1 MIKLTKINLHF
12 GSRAIITDGSLSIQ
26 NGRLCL
32 IHSESGT
39 GKTTL
44 LNEIALL
51 NDPMHCLYLMD
62 NQDITTIS
70 TKERDE
76 LKLRKIAYM
85 SQDAKLLDG
94 LCVED
99 HLKWCAQINLIPLKQ
114 VVKTLKILGLEKSKN
129 KKISKLSGGE
139 RQRVAFASCLLKDA
153 DLYIFDEPT
162 SMLDEYHKKIV
173 AQIIQQLVVQNKMV
187 IVATHETEY
196 FHDYD
201 EYTIKDNTLVVLNE
215 AKREVNG
222 QEVSSRSKH
231 SPKQKLYR
239 SLSVSYLLN
248 FPFKNAIFIL
258 LTSLCTSLMVL
269 LLMAGF
275 ANFSEQTLNISDMY
289 NSELF
294 YVKKDHMEPNYNM
307 DDYTNLALDKSTIS
321 KIKQL
326 ENVKSAEPYLWL
338 NVPSRYYSLEKHGDQ
353 INDHEERKVE
363 VIQDNQVIA
372 TKYYDDFVVDTY
384 IYFNERTIGIYP
396 TYEHQKYDQRC
407 EMVNDEDGV
416 YISASLAKYLGIETL
431 AGQSI
436 RMKMG
441 VVVAEEPCLGT
452 YADGYQEVG
461 RYPFIVVDTM
471 EFKIKGILKENVFG
485 NYGIFND
492 VDIFMPIED
501 IQALQEKYLAKE
513 EVQTLLQQ
521 KMQEKAPHMQNF
533 EGKEYYLITKMGW
546 EASALVINVDNP
558 EAIYATMAEIENID
572 PDYVVNLT
580 SISTGSI
587 DKNITNQLKKSVLL
601 YSCVIIVGETLG
613 IVVINYFQLRS
624 RKNDFTFLYRNGV
637 SKSDVQSIEF
647 KEMIYKTGIG
657 VLMSLLITYL
667 CLPMVADYIVLPI
680 SFTFSTML
688 MNSLLYSSIVLIS
701 YSISQAIVFRK

>member
-1 MIKLTKINLHF
+1 
-12 GSRAIITDGSLSIQ
+12 
-26 NGRLCL
+26 
-32 IHSESGT
+32 
-39 GKTTL
+39 
-44 LNEIALL
+44 
-51 NDPMHCLYLMD
+51 
-62 NQDITTIS
+62 
-70 TKERDE
+70 
-76 LKLRKIAYM
+76 
-85 SQDAKLLDG
+85 
-94 LCVED
+94 
-99 HLKWCAQINLIPLKQ
+99 
-114 VVKTLKILGLEKSKN
+114 
-129 KKISKLSGGE
+129 
-139 RQRVAFASCLLKDA
+139 
-153 DLYIFDEPT
+153 
-162 SMLDEYHKKIV
+162 
-173 AQIIQQLVVQNKMV
+173 
-187 IVATHETEY
+187 
-196 FHDYD
+196 
-201 EYTIKDNTLVVLNE
+201 
-215 AKREVNG
+215 
-222 QEVSSRSKH
+222 
-231 SPKQKLYR
+231 
-239 SLSVSYLLN
+239 
-248 FPFKNAIFIL
+248 
-258 LTSLCTSLMVL
+258 
-269 LLMAGF
+269 MAGF

-667 CLPMVADYIVLPI
+667 CLPVVADYIVLPI
-680 SFTFSTML
+680 HFTFSTVL